1 MPSTFFKPSQISN
14 RALNPLALVMWSM
27 SNTQSQQVENIAQQG
42 LQDLETIQKQIDEV
56 KVHINENKELIH
68 RLNFS

>member
-1 MPSTFFKPSQISN
+1 
-14 RALNPLALVMWSM
+14 M